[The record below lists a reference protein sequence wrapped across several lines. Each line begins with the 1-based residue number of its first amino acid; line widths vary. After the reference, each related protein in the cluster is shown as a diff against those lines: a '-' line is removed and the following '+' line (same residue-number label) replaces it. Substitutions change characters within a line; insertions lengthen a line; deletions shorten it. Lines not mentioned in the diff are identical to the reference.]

1 VNGETET
8 GEGPNPSRDKM
19 LEQAKQ
25 LLVLTDLVDR
35 YPAVVSRR
43 TTGLIFVL
51 VGGAISITGLVFAT
65 LIAFLGNFADN
76 LLVVFLF
83 VVFNL
88 LIAGIIAFRLVVPLT
103 KSYSSS
109 RKPNEGMN
117 RALKITW
124 AVLSISIV
132 IVAVY
137 SFGIGQPYL
146 FAIGNQIILACGNI
160 ANYSDAR
167 KNPDDAP
174 FARSILVLVILVV
187 LSIIP
192 MAIFPILAFSIL
204 ILVDIGGIYGLGIYM
219 LVSAERLLL
228 EVTRQG

>member
-1 VNGETET
+1 MNNETET
-8 GEGPNPSRDKM
+8 GEAPNLSRDEM

-51 VGGAISITGLVFAT
+51 VGGAISLSGLLFAT
-65 LIAFLGNFADN
+65 LLAFIGNFADN
-76 LLVVFLF
+76 LFVVLLF

-88 LIAGIIAFRLVVPLT
+88 IITGIIAFRLVVPLT
-103 KSYSSS
+103 RSYSSS
-109 RKPNEGMN
+109 QKQNEGM
-117 RALKITW
+117 RKASKATW
-124 AVLSISIV
+124 AILSISIV
-132 IVAVY
+132 VVAVY

-146 FAIGNQIILACGNI
+146 FAIGNQILLALGNV
-160 ANYSDAR
+160 ANYNDAR
-167 KNPDDAP
+167 KSPDDAP
-174 FARSILVLVILVV
+174 YARSILVFVILVI

-192 MAIFPILAFSIL
+192 MAILPILAFSIL

>member
-1 VNGETET
+1 MNGETET
-8 GEGPNPSRDKM
+8 GEDPSLSRDEM

-51 VGGAISITGLVFAT
+51 VGGAISLAGLLFAT
-65 LIAFLGNFADN
+65 LIAFIGNFADN
-76 LLVVFLF
+76 LFVVLLF
-83 VVFNL
+83 IVFNL
-88 LIAGIIAFRLVVPLT
+88 LIVAIIAFRLVVPLT
-103 KSYSSS
+103 KSYSPS
-109 RKPNEGMN
+109 REPNEGM
-117 RALKITW
+117 RKSSKITW
-124 AVLSISIV
+124 AILSISIV

-146 FAIGNQIILACGNI
+146 FAIGNQILLALGNI
-160 ANYSDAR
+160 ANYNDAR

-174 FARSILVLVILVV
+174 YARSILVFVILVI

-192 MAIFPILAFSIL
+192 MAIFPVVAFSIL